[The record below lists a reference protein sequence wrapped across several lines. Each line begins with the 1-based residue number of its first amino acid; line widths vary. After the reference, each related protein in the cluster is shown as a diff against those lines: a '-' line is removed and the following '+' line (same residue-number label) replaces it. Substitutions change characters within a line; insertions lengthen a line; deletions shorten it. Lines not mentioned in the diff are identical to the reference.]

1 MDIRFNDTPDYFPE
15 LSRKVLDLVSRVRDA
30 LFTLDVTLC
39 HRLAAECAALLHE
52 TRKAEGDCHSNLLI
66 GMTDADSRLHL
77 VRCAQRCSRLGRI
90 VHQAQQIVQNVLEI
104 AGQVDTEDVAA
115 FKPIYLMAEVELQD
129 AVLSILREDE
139 QLAYGVQKK
148 DEELDQ
154 LYAAE
159 MERIFH
165 NTSSAM
171 FYNFQTGTALLF
183 ILRAIERIGDHA
195 KQLAIPSFYLLTN
208 SCVAPRHNKKC
219 AI

>member
-1 MDIRFNDTPDYFPE
+1 MDIQLNDTPDYFPE
-15 LSRKVLDLVSRVRDA
+15 LSRKVLDLVSRVREA
-30 LFTLDVTLC
+30 LFSLDATLC
-39 HRLAAECAALLHE
+39 HRLAAECSTLLHE
-52 TRKAEGDCHSNLLI
+52 TRKAEGDCNSNLLI
-66 GMTDADSRLHL
+66 GLTDTDCRLHL

-90 VHQAQQIVQNVLEI
+90 VHQAQQIVQNVQDI
-104 AGQVDTEDVAA
+104 AGQVDVEDIAA
-115 FKPIYLMAEVELQD
+115 FKPIYLMAEVELKD

-154 LYAAE
+154 LYATE

-183 ILRAIERIGDHA
+183 ILRSIERIGDHA

-208 SCVAPRHNKKC
+208 GGMETARHKKC